1 MVKQKDIK
9 TMNLSLTWL
18 LTAAFLAT
26 TDPRMIN
33 RPISSTNSF
42 KCVPASV
49 AGKDQAG
56 IQFKHVIM
64 WLSDTELWFIQQF

>member
-1 MVKQKDIK
+1 MVKQKYTK

-26 TDPRMIN
+26 TDPGMIDI
-33 RPISSTNSF
+33 PVSSTNSL
-42 KCVPASV
+42 KCVPASMV
-49 AGKDQAG
+49 GKNQAG

-64 WLSDTELWFIQQF
+64 